1 MEHDSK
7 RKTNLEK
14 NTTEQHGNMEH
25 DDSSLLQSVRFR
37 HSSVLADSDNWEFM
51 AREFRFVLY
60 SGSIFWIIYI
70 LSQTL

>member
-1 MEHDSK
+1 MGHDS
-7 RKTNLEK
+7 RKNTKLEK
-14 NTTEQHGNMEH
+14 DLSRQHGNMEH

-37 HSSVLADSDNWEFM
+37 HSSVLVDTSNWNFV

-60 SGSIFWIIYI
+60 SGIVLWAIHL

>member
-7 RKTNLEK
+7 GKTNLEK
-14 NTTEQHGNMEH
+14 DPTEQHGNMEH
-25 DDSSLLQSVRFR
+25 DGSSLLQSVRFR
-37 HSSVLADSDNWEFM
+37 HSSVLADSSNWEFM

-60 SGSIFWIIYI
+60 SGSILWIIHL